1 MSRRSSVVNMK
12 QKLLEFE
19 NFGLNNSN
27 FQKKD
32 PLYQRIN
39 SNFSGKHLKR
49 D

>member
-1 MSRRSSVVNMK
+1 MVNMK

-27 FQKKD
+27 ISKKD
-32 PLYQRIN
+32 PYDQRIN
-39 SNFSGKHLKR
+39 SNLSGKNLMR